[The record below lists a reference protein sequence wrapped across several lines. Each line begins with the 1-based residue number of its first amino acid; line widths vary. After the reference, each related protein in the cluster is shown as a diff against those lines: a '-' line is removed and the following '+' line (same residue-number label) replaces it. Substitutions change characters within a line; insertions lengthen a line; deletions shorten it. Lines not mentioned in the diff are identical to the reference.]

1 MSRGVRGKK
10 DKEMKKIF
18 MLPVIFFTISCV
30 TFVPREVRVER
41 KVTGINLQKGVQ
53 NLKEKNYESALSFF
67 YKAKNTGEDPHLS
80 QFYITY
86 THYLLKDY
94 DNTIREGNK
103 FLRNFPG
110 SELKDEVFYFMG
122 VSFEKQRFY
131 VRAAES
137 FIRAFKTSD
146 NPQVLKNSRTK
157 FEKIIKN
164 LDFEAISSL
173 EKEVEGTSLY
183 SFVVYHAF
191 LKSHKEGKVEERNVY
206 YYRLKQIG
214 GKYEREAEKIV
225 KKEEKKKKQYIA
237 KIMIL
242 IPLSGE
248 FAEYGKEFMNGFN
261 LGALSPGIF
270 EIFDTKSDPLYT
282 YNALQNIL
290 QKPPYLFVG
299 PLSTRCALAVF
310 PLFSQEKV
318 NVISPTATDIRLGIF
333 GDNVFAFNEG
343 IYYEIKK
350 IAEFGLDN
358 GYKKIGILYPRT
370 YEGEV
375 SKDVFIQLFN
385 GGMNANLFSVSYSPD
400 STDYQAQIL
409 KIKSYFSTTENDSL
423 PDAIVFFPSGEKDAI
438 EMITQLKFLKITCPV
453 LSNHFFLREKVGAVA
468 GEYLKNVYI
477 MGNQP
482 FPLSSVLM
490 DSFKEKYLKTFKKLP
505 SDIAIRGYET
515 ALLLKEIITYGF
527 KSSEG
532 IKEYLET
539 KGILKGINDFYF
551 WKENLVKVFAYE
563 NKGFKE
569 VSK

>member
-1 MSRGVRGKK
+1 
-10 DKEMKKIF
+10 MKKLF
-18 MLPVIFFTISCV
+18 MLPFIFFIISCV
-30 TFVPREVRVER
+30 TFISREVQVEK
-41 KVTGINLQKGVQ
+41 KVTGINLQEGVR
-53 NLKEKNYESALSFF
+53 NMKEKNYETALSFF

-86 THYLLKDY
+86 TYYLLKDY

-103 FLRNFPG
+103 FLRNFPD
-110 SELKDEVFYFMG
+110 SDLKDEIFYFMG
-122 VSFEKQRFY
+122 VSLEKQRFY

-146 NPQVLKNSRTK
+146 NHQVLKNSRTK
-157 FEKIIKN
+157 FENIVKS

-183 SFVVYHAF
+183 SFVIYHAF
-191 LKSHKEGKVEERNVY
+191 LRAHKEGKVEERNVY

-214 GKYEREAEKIV
+214 GKYEREAEKLVI
-225 KKEEKKKKQYIA
+225 KEEKKQKEYIA
-237 KIMIL
+237 KIMLL

-261 LGALSPGIF
+261 LGTLTPGIF

-282 YNALQNIL
+282 YNAMQKIL
-290 QKPPYLFVG
+290 EKPPYLFVG

-310 PLFSQEKV
+310 PVFSQEKV

-333 GDNVFAFNEG
+333 GDNIFAFNEG
-343 IYYEIKK
+343 TYYEIKK
-350 IAEFGLDN
+350 IAEFATDN
-358 GYKKIGILYPRT
+358 GYRNIGILYPRT

-375 SKDVFIQLFN
+375 SKDVFTQLFN
-385 GGMNANLFSVSYSPD
+385 GEMNADLFSVSYSPD
-400 STDYQAQIL
+400 STDYQTQIL
-409 KIKSYFSTTENDSL
+409 KIRNYFSGTEKDSL
-423 PDAIVFFPSGEKDAI
+423 PDAIVLFPAGEKDAI
-438 EMITQLKFLKITCPV
+438 EMITQIKFLKITCPV

-477 MGNQP
+477 TGNQP

-505 SDIAIRGYET
+505 SDIATRGYET

-527 KSSEG
+527 KGSEN
-532 IKEYLET
+532 IREYLET
-539 KGILKGINDFYF
+539 KGILKGINNFYS
-551 WKENLVKVFAYE
+551 WKESFVKIFIYE

-569 VSK
+569 VLK